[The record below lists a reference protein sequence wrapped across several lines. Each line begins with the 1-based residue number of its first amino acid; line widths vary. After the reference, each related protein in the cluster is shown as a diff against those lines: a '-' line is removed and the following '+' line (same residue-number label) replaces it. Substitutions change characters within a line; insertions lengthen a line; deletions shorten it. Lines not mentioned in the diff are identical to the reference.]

1 MLGLPDSLDAVV
13 TDRIARR
20 EREAANWR
28 LVRAARVASPARPVG
43 GHVAWVPRKRMK
55 LHPRHP

>member
-1 MLGLPDSLDAVV
+1 MLDLPDSLEAAV

-28 LVRAARVASPARPVG
+28 LVRTGRRASPARPVV
-43 GHVAWVPRKRMK
+43 GHVAWLPRKRMK
-55 LHPRHP
+55 LHPRHS